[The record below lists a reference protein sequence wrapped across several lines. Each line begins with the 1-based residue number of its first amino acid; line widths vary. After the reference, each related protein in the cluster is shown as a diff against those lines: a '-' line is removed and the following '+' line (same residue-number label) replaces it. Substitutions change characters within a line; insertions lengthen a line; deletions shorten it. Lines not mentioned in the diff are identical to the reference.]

1 MTTDRRMKRISV
13 QSFKSA
19 VIFSEKD
26 DSGSKDEADIRSIL
40 ESFAMPD
47 GLQPRLRRYA
57 DA

>member
-1 MTTDRRMKRISV
+1 MKRISV

-40 ESFAMPD
+40 ESFALPD